1 VTDTAAGHPEATPSG
16 RRLVWATV
24 AALIVAAAVLVV
36 AVLPA
41 EYGLDPLGTGRAL
54 GLMPT
59 PPPEAAAPA
68 TATGDAQTAPTMVGP
83 IAYFP
88 APFATD
94 RAAFELGPYD
104 YVEYKYRLEQGASL
118 QFAWEATV
126 VVPHDFHA
134 DPDGADDHDEVS
146 FDKQERAR
154 AAGSYTAP
162 FAGMHGWFWENPG
175 PTPITVTIST
185 SGFYSA
191 ATEFRPNKR
200 RIEHAITR
208 R

>member
-1 VTDTAAGHPEATPSG
+1 MKTPPVDGRDSTPSAA
-16 RRLVWATV
+16 RLAWATV
-24 AALIVAAAVLVV
+24 GALALAGAILVV

-41 EYGLDPLGTGRAL
+41 EYGIDPLGAGRAL
-54 GLMPT
+54 GLVT
-59 PPPEAAAPA
+59 APPQEAPA
-68 TATGDAQTAPTMVGP
+68 PAATPIAGTSGPTVVGP
-83 IAYFP
+83 IGYFP

-94 RAAFELGPYD
+94 QATFELGAYD
-104 YVEYKYRLEQGASL
+104 YVEYKYRLEQGATL

-126 VVPHDFHA
+126 AVPHDFHA

-154 AAGSYTAP
+154 ASGAYTAP
-162 FAGMHGWFWENPG
+162 FSGMHGWFWENPG

-200 RIEHAITR
+200 RIEHTIAAR
-208 R
+208 